1 MIRLRRVPARSVK
14 IPFTFAAVAAIVV
27 LSLAGCSAAS
37 GPSPKASPG
46 STPSGTSGASA
57 GALKDES
64 ASVLAWVPP
73 APVAKTEGKLSNRF
87 VPGPGTI
94 PSTAEIISVKA
105 SADSTI
111 LTWQMS
117 SPTDMT
123 MAGYTL
129 TVVGLAGSWPDTVRL
144 VDPVG
149 EKSYGVNTL
158 INYGKVTVL
167 DKTYCVCARFPAH
180 VGPDPVR
187 MTAAYPP
194 LPAGATSISVQ
205 IPYFAP
211 VTVPVTR

>member
-1 MIRLRRVPARSVK
+1 MIHPRHVPAKAVRRSV
-14 IPFTFAAVAAIVV
+14 TAVAVV
-27 LSLAGCSAAS
+27 ALSLAGCSTE
-37 GPSPKASPG
+37 GRPNPKASPG
-46 STPSGTSGASA
+46 SKVSASTSGASSSVP
-57 GALKDES
+57 KDES
-64 ASVLAWVPP
+64 AAVLAWTPP
-73 APVAKTEGKLSNRF
+73 APVARTEGKLSNGF

-105 SADSTI
+105 SAGSTI

-123 MAGYTL
+123 AAGYTL
-129 TVVGLAGSWPDTVRL
+129 SVVGLSDFFPDGVRL

-149 EKSYGVNTL
+149 KKSYGVNTL
-158 INYGKVTVL
+158 IHHGKITVL
-167 DKTYCVCARFPAH
+167 DKTHCVCSRFPAR
-180 VGPDPVR
+180 VGPDPVK

-194 LPAGATSISVQ
+194 LPASATSVSVR

>member
-1 MIRLRRVPARSVK
+1 
-14 IPFTFAAVAAIVV
+14 
-27 LSLAGCSAAS
+27 
-37 GPSPKASPG
+37 
-46 STPSGTSGASA
+46 
-57 GALKDES
+57 
-64 ASVLAWVPP
+64 VLAWTPP
-73 APVAKTEGKLSNRF
+73 APEARTEGKLSNGF

-129 TVVGLAGSWPDTVRL
+129 SVVGLSDFWPDAVRL

-149 EKSYGVNTL
+149 KKSYGVNTL
-158 INYGKVTVL
+158 IHYGKITVL
-167 DKTYCVCARFPAH
+167 DKTHCVCARFPAH

-187 MTAAYPP
+187 MTAAYPA
-194 LPAGATSISVQ
+194 LPATATSVSVR